1 MEPEVNNCGTAP
13 VTKERLSAL
22 VHAFY
27 RDIGADDALG
37 PIFTTVIGPDWSVHL
52 ERMVEF
58 WSTVMLG
65 SRSFRGNV
73 FGKHMAIEG
82 VAPTHFVRWLSL
94 WRRHTD
100 ALFAPPDAAELQ
112 RIAQGIAR
120 NLFHGFFDGRHA
132 FPLDDQAQRD
142 VAAVAPNVP

>member
-1 MEPEVNNCGTAP
+1 MNTSRSTPTAP
-13 VTKERLSAL
+13 ITKEGLRAL
-22 VHAFY
+22 IHAFY
-27 RDIGADDALG
+27 SDIGADPSLG
-37 PIFTTVIGPDWSVHL
+37 PIFSRVIGTDWSAHL

-82 VAPTHFVRWLSL
+82 IAPAHFTRWLSL
-94 WRRHTD
+94 WQQHTT
-100 ALFAPPDAAELQ
+100 ARFEPAGAAELQ

-120 NLFHGFFDGRHA
+120 NLFHGFFDGRHE
-132 FPLDDQAQRD
+132 FPLDED
-142 VAAVAPNVP
+142 VRPSRAR

>member
-1 MEPEVNNCGTAP
+1 MEPEVRDSRTEA
-13 VTKERLSAL
+13 VTRERLSAL

-27 RDIGADDALG
+27 RDIGTDEALG
-37 PIFTTVIGPDWSVHL
+37 PIFATVIGSDWSVHL

-100 ALFAPPDAAELQ
+100 ALFAAPDAAELQ

-120 NLFHGFFDGRHA
+120 NLFYGFFDGRHA
-132 FPLDDQAQRD
+132 FPFDDQAHRA
-142 VAAVAPNVP
+142 VALVAPNMP